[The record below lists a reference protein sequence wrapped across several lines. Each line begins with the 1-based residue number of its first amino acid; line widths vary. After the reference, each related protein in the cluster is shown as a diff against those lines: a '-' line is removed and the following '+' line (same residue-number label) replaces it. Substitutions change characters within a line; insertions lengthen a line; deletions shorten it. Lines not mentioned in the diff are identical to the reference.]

1 MRRFSAF
8 TMGTLVV
15 AGLVIGT
22 AGVAGAHATKSSA
35 PTVKS
40 VSPDVGPPGGGTSV
54 TIKGKNLVTATAV
67 DFGTTPATSF
77 FSKGSSL
84 VAVAPAQEAGAVAV
98 NVTNPSGTS
107 ATVLSSA
114 DQFTYTGGPTI
125 QGVSPRVGGTTGGT
139 KVTIAGSGFTGVTAV
154 DFGSTPA
161 ASYTFDSDQAI
172 SAVAP
177 ASPGNA
183 AGPVDVTVTVGSATT
198 PLEQADVF
206 TYVLRVPV
214 ISELNPN
221 SGAAGTQVTISG
233 SFFSKKGSTVD
244 FGAGNPATI
253 NVVNSKTI
261 IATAPAGSGTV
272 DVTVTDSK
280 GTSNSE
286 PFTYS
291 A

>member
-1 MRRFSAF
+1 
-8 TMGTLVV
+8 MGTLVA

-22 AGVAGAHATKSSA
+22 AGIAGAHATKSTA

-54 TIKGKNLVTATAV
+54 TIKGKNVITATAV
-67 DFGTTPATSF
+67 DFGSTPATSF
-77 FSKGSSL
+77 HSKGNNSL
-84 VAVAPAQEAGAVAV
+84 VAQAPAEESGAVAV
-98 NVTNPSGTS
+98 TVTNPSGTS
-107 ATVLSSA
+107 STVISSA

-125 QGVSPRVGGTTGGT
+125 QSVTPHVGGTTGGT
-139 KVTIAGSGFTGVTAV
+139 RVTIAGSGFTGTTAV

-161 ASYTFDSDQAI
+161 TFTFDSDQALSVI
-172 SAVAP
+172 AP

-183 AGPVDVTVTVGSATT
+183 PGSVDVTVTVGSETS
-198 PLEQADVF
+198 PLEQADMF
-206 TYVLRVPV
+206 KYVLRVPV
-214 ISELNPN
+214 ISELNPTG
-221 SGAAGTQVTISG
+221 GAVGTQVTISG
-233 SFFSKKGSTVD
+233 SFFSKKGTTVD

-253 NVVNSKTI
+253 NVVNSRTI

-291 A
+291 TPTS